1 MENDRLDLLTQI
13 NLDDLVNSFGWQA
26 RPLLNYLLRRASI
39 KPTQKFAQQL
49 LEFDA
54 LIGTHELVQA
64 SRWLASIYLSDI
76 QIFGT
81 ENIPTSAF
89 LALSNHPGL
98 SDTLALFCALNRAD
112 LKIIALER
120 PFLAAL
126 TNVSKRL
133 FFVKDDTASRMGLV
147 RQVSGHLRSGGA
159 MLTFPA
165 GQIEPDPNVY
175 SGAADSLQSWT
186 DSAGVFLRMVPET
199 VVLPVLV
206 RNVVWNKTAHH
217 PLLKIKKDRMDR
229 EKLAAALQLLVMLA
243 WNIKPVTTTVQI
255 GKPITT
261 KEIGST
267 DAKLIHEA
275 VLKEMKRLI
284 ETPPYGKG
292 LSVL

>member
-1 MENDRLDLLTQI
+1 MENSHLDLLTQI

-26 RPLLNYLLRRASI
+26 HPLLNHLLRRASI
-39 KPTQKFAQQL
+39 KPTQKFAKQL
-49 LEFDA
+49 LEFDSLA
-54 LIGTHELVQA
+54 GKYELVQA
-64 SRWLASIYLSDI
+64 SRWLASLYLPDI
-76 QIFGT
+76 QVFGA
-81 ENIPTSAF
+81 EHIPTSGF

-112 LKIIALER
+112 LKIIALDR
-120 PFLAAL
+120 PFLSAL

-133 FFVKDDTASRMGLV
+133 FLVKDDTASRITLV

-165 GQIEPDPNVY
+165 GQIEPDPNIY
-175 SGAADSLQSWT
+175 SGAVESLHSWT

-206 RNVVWNKTAHH
+206 RDVVWDKAARH

-229 EKLAAALQLLVMLA
+229 EKLAAALQLLVMLV

-255 GKPITT
+255 GKPITAMGL
-261 KEIGST
+261 GST
-267 DAKLIHEA
+267 NAKVIHKA
-275 VLKEMKRLI
+275 VLREMKSLI
-284 ETPPYGKG
+284 ETPPCGKG